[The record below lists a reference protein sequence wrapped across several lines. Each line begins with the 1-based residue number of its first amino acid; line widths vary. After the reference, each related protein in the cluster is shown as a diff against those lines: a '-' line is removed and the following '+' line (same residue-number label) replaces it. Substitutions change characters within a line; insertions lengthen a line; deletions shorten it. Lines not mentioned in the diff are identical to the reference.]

1 MLCSLFT
8 SQLVTVEKWGNILVF
23 DLPIFFTLIRKW
35 EIWLKSFPHCL
46 ENQSN
51 VNEFWEINDVLLFSQ
66 GGCINPLAL
75 LAKYVPTK
83 LIQLDVRMLFWEFNI
98 YEFITTCLLSSQLLN
113 FSFLILYDHF
123 GSFRS
128 TLQKL

>member
-1 MLCSLFT
+1 MLCS
-8 SQLVTVEKWGNILVF
+8 QGNYLVTEKKYLHTLFEATFQCLTYIFLILS
-23 DLPIFFTLIRKW
+23 RKW
-35 EIWLKSFPHCL
+35 EIWLKSFSHCL

-66 GGCINPLAL
+66 GGYINPLAL

-98 YEFITTCLLSSQLLN
+98 DEFITTC
-113 FSFLILYDHF
+113 
-123 GSFRS
+123 
-128 TLQKL
+128 